1 MPTARFAQLSRL
13 RLEYFEHGHGP
24 ARVVLVHGFE
34 ASARIWTAVQEALP
48 PELYTSI
55 AINNRGA
62 GNSDAPSA
70 DEDYGVQHFA
80 ADAHELVAGLDWQ
93 GYTLVGH
100 SMGGATV
107 VQYAADHPEDIA
119 GLVMLDPANPDGR
132 PGTAQQMQARVE
144 AFLITR
150 KARLDAAA
158 NSAPQGG
165 ASATRSDAAADWRT
179 LLEADMARAPE
190 CRLRGSLRS
199 MHGIRLGHRLA
210 SLPMPVLLA
219 CGDQDELISVPDML
233 DTWKRL
239 PAGSGLQVWHGIGHS
254 PNLECPLA
262 LTEVLRQFIEKRV
275 AGAQAPRAVR
285 D

>member
-1 MPTARFAQLSRL
+1 MPTAHFAQLSRL

-24 ARVVLVHGFE
+24 TRVVLVHGFE
-34 ASARIWTAVQEALP
+34 ASARIWTAVQQALP

-70 DEDYGVQHFA
+70 DADYGVQHFA
-80 ADAHELVAGLDWQ
+80 TDAHELVAGLGWQ

-119 GLVMLDPANPDGR
+119 GLVLLNPVNPDGR
-132 PGTAQQMQARVE
+132 PGTAQQIEARVK

-150 KARLDAAA
+150 RARLDAAA
-158 NSAPQGG
+158 GNKSEVDPSTT
-165 ASATRSDAAADWRT
+165 ASDPTSDWRT
-179 LLEADMARAPE
+179 LLDADMARAPE

-199 MHGIRLGHRLA
+199 MHAIRLGDRLA
-210 SLPMPVLLA
+210 GLPMPVLLA
-219 CGDQDELISVPDML
+219 CGDLDDLIPVPDML

-239 PAGSGLQVWHGIGHS
+239 PVGSGLQVWHGIGHS
-254 PNLECPLA
+254 PNLECPQALA
-262 LTEVLRQFIEKRV
+262 ELLRQFIEKRV
-275 AGAQAPRAVR
+275 VAKE
-285 D
+285 